1 MAKMSVLSQTGAAE
15 THVERG
21 PQLRTS
27 NAPFRVFSTSELL
40 GCILEH
46 LDMFEYLSV
55 RTAHPNFDKVVKE
68 LPRLRRQFYLKTLVG
83 NREIPSWLVYGTRRT
98 RHRSLAEFNCDRL
111 GISQSANEYRLVISQ
126 SANEYSTSIS
136 NAGGQLRQD
145 SAEEAPR
152 IDHDMSKSTAGGQ
165 IQKDLVEAASTVH
178 DDGLTASTHS
188 QKGADPIKKASLT
201 ERCANQEAQKNR
213 SPTWMTLVVF
223 DM

>member
-1 MAKMSVLSQTGAAE
+1 MAKMSVLSQIGAAE
-15 THVERG
+15 IHVRGG

-27 NAPFRVFSTSELL
+27 NAPFQVFSTSELL

-55 RTAHPNFDKVVKE
+55 RTAHPNFDKVVKM

-83 NREIPSWLVYGTRRT
+83 NREIPSWLVYGTEN
-98 RHRSLAEFNCDRL
+98 RSLAEVYCDRL
-111 GISQSANEYRLVISQ
+111 GISQFTNEYRLGISQ

-152 IDHDMSKSTAGGQ
+152 IDHDMSKFTAGCQ
-165 IQKDLVEAASTVH
+165 IQKNLVEAASTVH
-178 DDGLTASTHS
+178 DDELTASTHS
-188 QKGADPIKKASLT
+188 QKGADPIKKASST

-213 SPTWMTLVVF
+213 SPTWMTFVVF